1 MFLSGTSLVFL
12 SSLSASSPTATHPS
26 VMVYGTLIILLN
38 EKLGLEFFEESEP
51 LSDPPPLASAL
62 LKRKIPRELSTVDKI
77 LPDLNL

>member
-51 LSDPPPLASAL
+51 LSDPPLASAL